1 MEIEKGG
8 TDKQFDRQKEIRQT
22 QRHRIRRQTK
32 TLTEIEKTAH
42 TDRKKDTNKQRQNKG
57 I

>member
-32 TLTEIEKTAH
+32 TLTEIEKRRTGTH
-42 TDRKKDTNKQRQNKG
+42 RQKKGHKQTETD
-57 I
+57 